1 MMTMGMEPT
10 CVIMTSYCTPSKGWV
25 NVHQNRLVKTTSI
38 QNKNSMLE
46 YHCIVW
52 VPPSASTMQCWY
64 SHWYSDTI

>member
-10 CVIMTSYCTPSKGWV
+10 CVIITSYSTPSNGWV

-46 YHCIVW
+46 YNC
-52 VPPSASTMQCWY
+52 SLGATQCLY
-64 SHWYSDTI
+64 HAVR